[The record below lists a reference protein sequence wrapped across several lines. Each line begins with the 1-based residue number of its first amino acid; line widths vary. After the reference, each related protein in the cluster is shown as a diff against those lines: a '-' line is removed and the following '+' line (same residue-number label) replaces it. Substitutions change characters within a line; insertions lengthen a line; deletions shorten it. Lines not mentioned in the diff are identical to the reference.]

1 MTIFIS
7 AGPGTA
13 SHSLV
18 SRLERIFNTK
28 RNTHKLGNGSGNI
41 VAGFDTKSFLKYFYL
56 SLLFKKKLY
65 INTFSQLNII

>member
-1 MTIFIS
+1 MTILIS

-41 VAGFDTKSFLKYFYL
+41 VAGFDKKV
-56 SLLFKKKLY
+56 FKNTFIFQSCLKKLY